1 MLGFRGC
8 GGMWRIVGSTG
19 GDKATVDPEQPQA
32 TSLCQAQA
40 CVLVPHSSELA
51 DKSMKTP
58 YAI

>member
-1 MLGFRGC
+1 MLGFSGC
-8 GGMWRIVGSTG
+8 GGRWRKAGCTG

-40 CVLVPHSSELA
+40 CVLVPDSSELA
-51 DKSMKTP
+51 DKGMKTP